1 MGVIEQAIDNLD
13 NLEEDFS
20 PVLMQLGRKHPVK
33 ADFSSDKIE
42 VGHLKIKEFWFK
54 YFYLL
59 DVTYK

>member
-42 VGHLKIKEFWFK
+42 VGHLKQSLITWV
-54 YFYLL
+54 
-59 DVTYK
+59 DVMPKFI